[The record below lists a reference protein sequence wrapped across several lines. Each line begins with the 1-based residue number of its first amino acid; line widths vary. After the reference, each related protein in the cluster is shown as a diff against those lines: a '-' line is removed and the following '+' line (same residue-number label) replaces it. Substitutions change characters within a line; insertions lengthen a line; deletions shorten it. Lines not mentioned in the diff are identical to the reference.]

1 MKLSVSGQKTGAPK
15 KLYVDVTMLGSF
27 SVCRGEERI
36 SDENSHSRKLFGVL
50 GYLILNRKR
59 RVTQSELIDLLWDDD
74 SDANPVN
81 ALKTLL
87 YRIRQMLLPLFPE
100 GTAPILSNRGG
111 YIWNDQIEC
120 RTDTDRFEALCA
132 RCGDLR
138 LESGTRVRSG
148 REALDLYGGE
158 FMSKMGRQMW
168 VIPIAVRL
176 HNLYMETA
184 LLCAGLLEEK
194 KEYGA
199 MESLAAR
206 AIRVDPLDERISC
219 ALLRALIRQG
229 KDTAA
234 LSQYENTTELLYRS
248 LGVRPSEELQAVY
261 REIMASQQALETDL
275 EIIQGQLRE
284 TARRTG
290 AFVCEYGFFREI
302 YRLESR
308 RSARNGTW
316 HPCGTGDR
324 HQHRRLHAAS
334 GGAERHHGAASEHT
348 DREPASGRCGVPI
361 QRGTVCHSAFRCQFR
376 GQHDGHG
383 AGLFQFPG
391 QVPHDPPQVVLQGAG
406 AELKW
411 DEKLRSRCCWRR
423 RFCWHWLHS

>member
-1 MKLSVSGQKTGAPK
+1 MKLSVSGQKTGAPE
-15 KLYVDVTMLGSF
+15 KLCVDVTMLGSF

-308 RSARNGTW
+308 RSARNGTCI
-316 HPCGTGDR
+316 HVALVTVTNTDGSMPPLEALNATMERLQSTLTESLRRGDVVSR
-324 HQHRRLHAAS
+324 YSAAQYVILLSGANFEDSMMVMERVFSNFRAKYRTIRLKLS
-334 GGAERHHGAASEHT
+334 YKV
-348 DREPASGRCGVPI
+348 RELS
-361 QRGTVCHSAFRCQFR
+361 
-376 GQHDGHG
+376 
-383 AGLFQFPG
+383 
-391 QVPHDPPQVVLQGAG
+391 
-406 AELKW
+406 
-411 DEKLRSRCCWRR
+411 
-423 RFCWHWLHS
+423 